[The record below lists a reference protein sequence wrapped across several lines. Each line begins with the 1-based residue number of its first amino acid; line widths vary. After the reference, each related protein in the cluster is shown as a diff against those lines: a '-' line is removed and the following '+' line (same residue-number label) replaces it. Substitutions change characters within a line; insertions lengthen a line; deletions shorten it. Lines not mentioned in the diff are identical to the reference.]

1 MKGAVKLTLITI
13 FWVAFVV
20 GAFAQPPEVSTDTLR
35 MPEGIIAH
43 PGDTI
48 CVPVHLINTLAVVG
62 FKVNIPHDTL
72 LEVVDILPGE
82 ALDSFW
88 VNPNFGFDPFSIDSV
103 VFVLGNTQGDPYST
117 YFPPGDHIVANIYFS
132 IPTTITDSMIF
143 PLHFVDDTI
152 HDPPR
157 YNIIA
162 DTTDFVDKMPIKDN
176 GSLIVVT
183 DVVETEHPQKTK
195 APLAIWQEGNKT
207 VFQIEVGNRAS
218 VTLDVFGIDG
228 RLIEKLFEGE
238 VGPGAFVL
246 RRELEL
252 PRGVYFLKVDVGTK
266 SYTERFM
273 KW

>member
-1 MKGAVKLTLITI
+1 MKGAVKLTLIMGLWAT
-13 FWVAFVV
+13 FVV

-35 MPEGIIAH
+35 IPDHIIAH
-43 PGDTI
+43 PGDTV

-62 FKVNIPHDTL
+62 FAVNIPHDTL

-88 VNPNFGFDPFSIDSV
+88 VNPNFGFDPFVVDSIV
-103 VFVLGNTQGDPYST
+103 YVIGNTQGNPYST
-117 YFPPGDHIVANIYFS
+117 YFPPGDHIVAHIYFYV
-132 IPTTITDSMIF
+132 PEDITDSSLF
-143 PLHFVDDTI
+143 SLHFVDDTL
-152 HDPPR
+152 HEPPR
-157 YNIIA
+157 YNIIT
-162 DTTDFVDKMPIKDN
+162 DTTDFSDKMPVKDN
-176 GSLIVVT
+176 GSLLVVT
-183 DVVETEHPQKTK
+183 DVEECEGPSESTS
-195 APLAIWQEGNKT
+195 PLAIWQEGNKT

-252 PRGVYFLKVDVGTK
+252 PRGVYFVRAEVNGK
-266 SYTERFM
+266 SCTERFV